1 MNQETYTQTAPNS
14 TQIRTQNNNFYSY
27 NYFKPLKNFKETI
40 RANKSFVIEK
50 NILILCI
57 FIYFGLS
64 IILSSFIFDFLH
76 LYDQDFKNTRALS
89 IFLSFYGLSFLI
101 YLVWIISLFF
111 KLEITI
117 NENGLI
123 IDKKENI
130 EYKNIRSFLMEKNL
144 FSYSFFIYEIDKIE
158 PIFKFK
164 VYSIHEALAIEE
176 LLKSKLITK
185 EKNENRSKE

>member
-1 MNQETYTQTAPNS
+1 MSQETYTQTAPNS

-27 NYFKPLKNFKETI
+27 NTFKPLKDFKGTI
-40 RANKSFVIEK
+40 KANKYFVIEK
-50 NILILCI
+50 KILIFCI

-64 IILSSFIFDFLH
+64 IFLSIFLFDFLH
-76 LYDQDFKNTRALS
+76 LYDQNLKNTRALS
-89 IFLSFYGLSFLI
+89 IFLSFFGTSFLI

-111 KLEITI
+111 MLEISI

-123 IDKKENI
+123 IDKKDNL
-130 EYKNIRSFLMEKNL
+130 EYKNIRSFLMEKSP

-164 VYSIHEALAIEE
+164 VDSIHEALAIEE
-176 LLKSKLITK
+176 LLKSKL
-185 EKNENRSKE
+185 SKTPHFV